1 MVLVRYIWTFN
12 NLRVFFLRGP
22 TSIKSY
28 LIDNYDERFK
38 VCVGV
43 VFIREMGFCVR
54 FD

>member
-1 MVLVRYIWTFN
+1 MQAFSGPSEIYLDLH

-38 VCVGV
+38 
-43 VFIREMGFCVR
+43 FCVR